1 MKQCTFILFVIGI
14 FVSILNSTAQSKFGR
29 VTDEELAMT
38 SYAEDSTAS
47 AVILHKDGKLRFIV
61 DDLLGF
67 QFEYTEE
74 AKIKILKTE
83 GLEYANKELAY
94 YVVDRTH
101 REEIVS
107 LSGTTYNIEDGKVVK
122 TKLSKE
128 NIFDEDS
135 GTEWKVKKF
144 TLPAA
149 KVGSVIE
156 YKYKMTSN
164 FLYRLR
170 DFYFQSSIP
179 TDYVNFEANIPEY
192 FTYNLNQQGYVR
204 LDATDK
210 EPNTERFMFR
220 YTDSNGRMQSGD
232 HKCNSNKYTFRGS
245 KVPAAKNESHLW
257 TINDYISKLAFEL
270 RGTHLPN
277 DFYRPYS
284 TTWEHIDSEL
294 LKSSTFGGNLKKA
307 GWFKND
313 VEKGELTMSNA
324 NAIVKML
331 TDRVKWDET
340 NTVTVSNLRE
350 ALNKG
355 IGNSADLNFL
365 LVNAL
370 DAGGFDAF
378 PVILSTRSK
387 GRVPFTY
394 PSVTAFNYVIT
405 GMRLDDKMYFIDA
418 ASKYGSWNILPEK
431 CMVDQARIITEY
443 HKSWVDLQ
451 TVSTGAVF
459 LQTVVNFEEDEINI
473 KRDETRSGNDALNAR
488 VAYKSYDNEDK
499 FIESLEN
506 YGNCTIDEFSLVGAD
521 DNNAPLLIKYV
532 EKRELGDMSD
542 YIYYRPPFAKVYEE
556 NPFKAEKREFP
567 INFNYI
573 RNYMQMVDIHIPEG
587 YEVAELPKSERMV
600 LNDNNLT
607 FLYTAQ
613 QQDNV
618 IKLSQRFQVRK
629 LMLLPADYDA
639 LKDFFTKMI
648 LKNDEQIVFKK
659 IGTTSKAEE
668 NEQEVEI

>member
-1 MKQCTFILFVIGI
+1 MKQYTFILFVIG
-14 FVSILNSTAQSKFGR
+14 FFASILLSTAQSKFGR
-29 VTDEELAMT
+29 ATDEELAMAT
-38 SYAEDSTAS
+38 YAEDSTAS

-74 AKIKILKTE
+74 VKIKILKTE
-83 GLEYANKELAY
+83 GLEYANKELSY

-101 REEIVS
+101 KEDIAS
-107 LSGTTYNIEDGKVVK
+107 LSGTTYNLEDGKVVK
-122 TKLSKE
+122 TKMSKE

-135 GTEWKVKKF
+135 GSEWKVKKF

-179 TDYVNFEANIPEY
+179 TDYVSFEANIPEY

-204 LDATDK
+204 LDVADK
-210 EPNTERFMFR
+210 EPHMERFMFR
-220 YTDSNGRMQSGD
+220 YTDDNGRMQSGD
-232 HKCNSNKYTFRGS
+232 HKCNANKYVFKGS
-245 KVPAAKNESHLW
+245 KVPAAKDESHLW
-257 TINDYISKLAFEL
+257 TINDYISKIAFEL
-270 RGTHLPN
+270 RGTHFPN

-313 VEKGELTMSNA
+313 VEKGELTQANA
-324 NAIVKML
+324 NAILKML
-331 TDRVKWDET
+331 TDKVKWNET
-340 NTVTVSNLRE
+340 NSVNVSNLRE

-365 LVNAL
+365 LINAL
-370 DAGGFDAF
+370 EAGGFDAF
-378 PVILSTRSK
+378 PVILSTRAK
-387 GRVPFTY
+387 GSVPFTY
-394 PSVTAFNYVIT
+394 PSVAAFNYVIT
-405 GMRLDDKMYFIDA
+405 GMRLDDKTYFIDA

-431 CMVDQARIITEY
+431 CMVNRARIITEH

-451 TVSTGAVF
+451 TVSTGTVFIQTAVSF
-459 LQTVVNFEEDEINI
+459 AEDGIHIN
-473 KRDETRSGNDALNAR
+473 RDETRGGNDGMQAR
-488 VAYKSYDNEDK
+488 SVYNSYDNEDK
-499 FIESLEN
+499 FIESIEN
-506 YGNCTIDEFSLVGAD
+506 YGNCTIEDFSLKGID
-521 DNNAPLLIKYV
+521 DNSAPLLLKYV
-532 EKRELGDMSD
+532 EKREKGDMGD
-542 YIYYRPPFAKVYEE
+542 YVYYRPPFAKVYEE
-556 NPFKAEKREFP
+556 NPFKAEKREYP

-573 RNYMQMVDIHIPEG
+573 RNYMQTVDINIPEG
-587 YEVAELPKSERMV
+587 YEVAELPKSERML

-618 IKLSQRFQVRK
+618 IKLTQRFQVRK
-629 LMLLPADYDA
+629 LLLLPADYDA

-659 IGTTSKAEE
+659 IGTAAKSNE
-668 NEQEVEI
+668 NEKEVEI